1 MVFLKRPGG
10 SVTGIY
16 NTRVYS
22 SFPLNWKVPR
32 RMQPA
37 QSPCQRSCPR
47 FSMSHTPVSDI
58 ARKIPRSFLLYMSYL
73 SSTCAF
79 RTRRKLFCVSCT
91 IEWDET
97 CSVSAKSVRI
107 SIVAFASFSL
117 LLSLRF
123 SLSAYIIFY
132 VSMGMHLFGRN
143 I

>member
-91 IEWDET
+91 IEYSGT
-97 CSVSAKSVRI
+97 KLAACLQR
-107 SIVAFASFSL
+107 AFAFRLLLSPPFLSFSL
-117 LLSLRF
+117 SVSLCPRTLYF
-123 SLSAYIIFY
+123 MFQ
-132 VSMGMHLFGRN
+132 
-143 I
+143 